1 MDFVAVIIIVKLVLF
16 MIHNHDDDDDDDDLR
31 GIIEGRSLK
40 AWGCPCSNALT
51 SHSLG
56 LR

>member
-1 MDFVAVIIIVKLVLF
+1 MIIIVKLVLS
-16 MIHNHDDDDDDDDLR
+16 MIHNHDDDDGDDDDLR

-40 AWGCPCSNALT
+40 AWGCPCFNALT